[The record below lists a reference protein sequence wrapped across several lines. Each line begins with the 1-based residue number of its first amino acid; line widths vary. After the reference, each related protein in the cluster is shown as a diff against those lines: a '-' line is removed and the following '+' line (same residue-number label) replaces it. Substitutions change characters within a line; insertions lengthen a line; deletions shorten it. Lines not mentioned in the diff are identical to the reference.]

1 MLLSLWPEKTKV
13 GFMSWRLPTAI
24 LSIILIA
31 ASIFMVST
39 RGLNFGIDF
48 IGGSVVEINKPASVE
63 NEEEVRSALADLGL
77 GPITVVKA
85 TAAGGVDQETLI
97 VRIKTQEVEEGGNAD
112 TAQTEATDL
121 LVKTLVDTFDLR
133 WDDPLTEDVNEAD
146 DPATAADEKSD
157 VLSRSSVG
165 PKVSGELLTN
175 GIMALVVALA
185 LMLAYIWF
193 RFEWQFSVGAVAALT
208 HDVILTIGMFA
219 LLQLEFNL
227 TTIAALL
234 TIIGYSMNDTVVVF
248 DRVREEMR
256 KYKQM
261 PMKQVVDLALN
272 GTLSRTLLTSGTTL
286 LALLAIFFLGGSV
299 LRGMSFALIWGVIIG
314 TYSSIF
320 IASSIL
326 LSMPTVRREKIKLD
340 DTPGFQASS

>member
-1 MLLSLWPEKTKV
+1 MLLSLWPKKTNV
-13 GFMSWRLPTAI
+13 GFMRWRLPTAI
-24 LSIILIA
+24 LSLTLIA
-31 ASIFMVST
+31 ASIFLVST

-63 NEEEVRSALADLGL
+63 SEEEVRDALADLGL
-77 GPITVVKA
+77 GPITVVQA
-85 TAAGGVDQETLI
+85 TAAGGTGETLI

-121 LVKTLVDTFDLR
+121 LVQTLVDTFDLR
-133 WDDPLTEDVNEAD
+133 WDDPLTEEVNEAD
-146 DPATAADEKSD
+146 DPATADIEKSD

-165 PKVSGELLTN
+165 PKVSGELLWN
-175 GIMALVVALA
+175 GIMALVVALG

-219 LLQLEFNL
+219 LFQLEFNL

-261 PMKQVVDLALN
+261 AMKQVVDLALN

-326 LSMPTVRREKIKLD
+326 LSMPTVRREKLKID
-340 DTPGFQASS
+340 DTPGFQAST

>member
-1 MLLSLWPEKTKV
+1 MLLSLWPKKTTV
-13 GFMSWRLPTAI
+13 GFMRYRLLTAI
-24 LSIILIA
+24 LSITLIV

-48 IGGSVVEINKPASVE
+48 IGGSVVEINKGDIQG
-63 NEEEVRSALADLGL
+63 EEEVRTALGDLGL
-77 GPITVVKA
+77 GPITVVQA
-85 TAAGGVDQETLI
+85 TAAGGAGETLI
-97 VRIKTQEVEEGGNAD
+97 IRIKTQEVEEGGNAD

-121 LVKTLVDTFDLR
+121 LVRTLVETFNLR
-133 WDDPLTEDVNEAD
+133 WDDPLTEGVNEAD
-146 DPATAADEKSD
+146 DPATAEEETSD
-157 VLSRSSVG
+157 VLSRSAVG
-165 PKVSGELLTN
+165 PKVSGELLWN

-219 LLQLEFNL
+219 LLQLEFDL

-326 LSMPTVRREKIKLD
+326 LSMPTVRREKLKID
-340 DTPGFQASS
+340 DTPGFEAST

>member
-1 MLLSLWPEKTKV
+1 MLLSLWPQKTNV
-13 GFMSWRLPTAI
+13 GFMRWRLPTAI
-24 LSIILIA
+24 LSLILIVT
-31 ASIFMVST
+31 SIFMVST

-48 IGGSVVEINKPASVE
+48 IGGSVVEINKPDSVE
-63 NEEEVRSALADLGL
+63 SEEEVRDALGDLGL
-77 GPITVVKA
+77 GPITVVQA
-85 TAAGGVDQETLI
+85 TAAGGEGQTLI
-97 VRIKTQEVEEGGNAD
+97 IRIKTQEVEEGGNAD
-112 TAQTEATDL
+112 TAQTEATDQ
-121 LVKTLVDTFDLR
+121 LVKTLVETFNLR
-133 WDDPLTEDVNEAD
+133 WDDPLTEGIDEAD
-146 DPATAADEKSD
+146 DPATPDVEKSD

-165 PKVSGELLTN
+165 PKVSGELLWN
-175 GIMALVVALA
+175 GIMALVVALG
-185 LMLAYIWF
+185 LMLGYIWF

-261 PMKQVVDLALN
+261 QMRQVVDLALN

-326 LSMPTVRREKIKLD
+326 LSMPTVRREKLKID
-340 DTPGFQASS
+340 DTPGFQAST